1 MNEPVNQ
8 ALFQSIRDACTT
20 TGMSMSYLRRGI
32 RAGSIPFVRAG
43 EKYMVNVTLLL
54 RKLDEESRGNL
65 S

>member
-1 MNEPVNQ
+1 MNEPINKVH
-8 ALFQSIRDACTT
+8 FQSIRDACTT
-20 TGMSMSYLRRGI
+20 TGLSMYYLRQGI
-32 RAGSIPFVRAG
+32 RTGTIPYVRAG